1 MLVAPPRRHGESGH
15 SSGRWVEPLG
25 VPARR
30 PARLRDRRGHGSSGG
45 GGGGGGG
52 EGEGGAGGGDAG
64 LADAV
69 DGVLRGWRDPI
80 RGDLMDGWGVAEA
93 ELIEAFGNVRD
104 AWMAEDMDGW
114 IGANRFFPGTAD
126 AINFSS
132 RPVYIIT
139 TKQTRFALA
148 LLAAA
153 GVSAA
158 KVPPERVFGH
168 GSGSKIAT
176 LNKILA
182 MPENAGCHIQFVE
195 DRYETLEGVSLSMLG
210 APVSLYLADWGYNTE
225 RTRKRAERNPL
236 VQVLSLSDFCTKMQ

>member
-1 MLVAPPRRHGESGH
+1 M
-15 SSGRWVEPLG
+15 
-25 VPARR
+25 
-30 PARLRDRRGHGSSGG
+30 DR
-45 GGGGGGG
+45 
-52 EGEGGAGGGDAG
+52 
-64 LADAV
+64 
-69 DGVLRGWRDPI
+69 
-80 RGDLMDGWGVAEA
+80 WGVAEP
-93 ELIEAFGNVRD
+93 ELIDAFGRVRD

-114 IGANRFFPGTAD
+114 LGANRFYPGTAD

-158 KVPPERVFGH
+158 KVPPARVFGH

-182 MPENAGCHIQFVE
+182 MPEHAGCHIQFVE

-225 RTRKRAERNPL
+225 RTRSRAARNPL

>member
-1 MLVAPPRRHGESGH
+1 MRH
-15 SSGRWVEPLG
+15 WPLA
-25 VPARR
+25 VCIA
-30 PARLRDRRGHGSSGG
+30 RDRRHPTPTRPCCRTRWLACPVVVVLATPRRSPFFCLPRLRPAAR
-45 GGGGGGG
+45 
-52 EGEGGAGGGDAG
+52 AGPSTPPP
-64 LADAV
+64 
-69 DGVLRGWRDPI
+69 LRGDPAAPPDYARSRRRWPRRWLLCI
-80 RGDLMDGWGVAEA
+80 APTSRPPGPNTAPCPPPPAPRPPPPAPPPPL
-93 ELIEAFGNVRD
+93 LAF
-104 AWMAEDMDGW
+104 
-114 IGANRFFPGTAD
+114 FSHPPTHSFPGTAD

-182 MPENAGCHIQFVE
+182 MPENAGCHIQYV
-195 DRYETLEGVSLSMLG
+195 GG
-210 APVSLYLADWGYNTE
+210 AFG
-225 RTRKRAERNPL
+225 
-236 VQVLSLSDFCTKMQ
+236 

>member
-1 MLVAPPRRHGESGH
+1 MLATPRRSPSFVDHASVLPDVGHVPDSCPLVAAAWTQYRSLPPALAPYLFS
-15 SSGRWVEPLG
+15 P
-25 VPARR
+25 
-30 PARLRDRRGHGSSGG
+30 RLFSLPTAQS
-45 GGGGGGG
+45 
-52 EGEGGAGGGDAG
+52 
-64 LADAV
+64 
-69 DGVLRGWRDPI
+69 
-80 RGDLMDGWGVAEA
+80 
-93 ELIEAFGNVRD
+93 
-104 AWMAEDMDGW
+104 
-114 IGANRFFPGTAD
+114 FPGTAD